1 MNYKM
6 LYTLGMVLGT
16 TSAFGQDLGD
26 TKQQALTALNEI
38 NEYEPVEITVLDDRI
53 VTWFEDVEHE
63 GVFFLNEDDI
73 VIRITDEFFA
83 NICPEEGCIEVVA
96 EYVPWNYIGELKE
109 NQVRAT
115 KNVKLN

>member
-6 LYTLGMVLGT
+6 LYTAGLVLLGNMV
-16 TSAFGQDLGD
+16 SAQDLGD
-26 TKQQALTALNEI
+26 TKQQALNALNEI
-38 NEYEPVEITVLDDRI
+38 NEYEPVDVTTYNDRI
-53 VTWFEDVEHE
+53 VVWYEDVEHE
-63 GVFFLNEDDI
+63 GVFFLNEDGI

-109 NQVRAT
+109 NQIRAT
-115 KNVKLN
+115 KNIKL